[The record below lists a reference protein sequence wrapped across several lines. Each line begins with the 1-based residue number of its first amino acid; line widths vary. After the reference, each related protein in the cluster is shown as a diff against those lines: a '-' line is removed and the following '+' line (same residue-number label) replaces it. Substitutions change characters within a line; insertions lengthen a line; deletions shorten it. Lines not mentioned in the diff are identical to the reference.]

1 MDLKKIAIIAA
12 VSGAAF
18 SLSQIAYAGLFDDLQ
33 KMQKDLQNL
42 QSGNILKAPSIGGNT
57 NSSSGTVGMSS
68 SASGGNMS
76 GDAAAKDTVESVCR
90 ASWREG
96 QVNAASIFKK
106 LPRPNIQVLKSDF
119 SIAPDKINTELNQV
133 PNAAEQ
139 NADVAS
145 LELYKN
151 AFESGEIASL
161 FSQFLNTVGK
171 KADYMSIMKQA
182 ADAKSGFDTKKKVI
196 KRDAQQAYGIMLL
209 YYQSR
214 GANASNGMSY
224 LKAASK
230 GDPTKAFIATYQL
243 GHRAYFGIGEAQN
256 LSKAANWMLKSYEAV
271 ENRRNADLRAQ
282 TAIPLSEGFIRLVT
296 DEFMGLVSH
305 PAYKRRAQYA
315 ELAQA
320 AQTMQNDL
328 AQSMQNA
335 RGRSPSII
343 AITEAYLARESEI
356 NAKILRAIGQEAQ
369 ATIEEQRVQKFVD
382 DQSKDAEKYN
392 DYSFTSLKTRQFL
405 ASALQNVK
413 SLDSTQKQKFSEAMR
428 ELALLTIEMNRITR
442 HMVSQFASGKIDM
455 MQITVAKPVFT
466 SVKVTCNLYD
476 ALNNVGTKMGAPKA
490 DVIFS
495 ADADDT
501 VINMATVK

>member
-1 MDLKKIAIIAA
+1 MNLRKIVVVTAFFGA
-12 VSGAAF
+12 VF
-18 SLSQIAYAGLFDDLQ
+18 SLSQTAYAGLFDDLN
-33 KMQKDLQNL
+33 KMQKELEKLQG
-42 QSGNILKAPSIGGNT
+42 GNMPKAPSASGNAT
-57 NSSSGTVGMSS
+57 GSSGMSGMSS
-68 SASGGNMS
+68 GASGEGMI
-76 GDAAAKDTVESVCR
+76 GDAAAKDTVDAVCR

-106 LPRPNIQVLKSDF
+106 LPKPNIQVLKSDF
-119 SIAPDKINTELNQV
+119 SIAPDKINSELNQA
-133 PNAAEQ
+133 PNASEQ

-161 FSQFLNTVGK
+161 FSQFLNTVGN

-182 ADAKSGFDTKKKVI
+182 ADAKSGFDTKKKAI

-214 GANASNGMSY
+214 GANASTGMSY

-230 GDPTKAFIATYQL
+230 GDPRKAFIATYQL
-243 GHRAYFGIGEAQN
+243 GHRAYFGIGEPQD
-256 LSKAANWMLKSYEAV
+256 LTKAANWMLKSYEAV
-271 ENRRNADLRAQ
+271 ENRKNADLRAQ

-320 AQTMQNDL
+320 AKSMQNDL

-335 RGRSPSII
+335 KGRSPSIV

-392 DYSFTSLKTRQFL
+392 DYSYTSAKTRQFL
-405 ASALQNVK
+405 VSALQNVT
-413 SLDSTQKQKFSEAMR
+413 SLDAKQKQKFSDAMG

-442 HMVSQFASGKIDM
+442 HMVSQFASGNVDM
-455 MQITVAKPVFT
+455 MQMTVATPVFT
-466 SVKVTCNLYD
+466 SVRVTCNLYD

-490 DVIFS
+490 DVVFS
-495 ADADDT
+495 SDADDT

>member
-1 MDLKKIAIIAA
+1 MNLRKIVVATVFLGA
-12 VSGAAF
+12 VF
-18 SLSQIAYAGLFDDLQ
+18 SLSQTAHAGLFDDLN
-33 KMQKDLQNL
+33 KMQKDLEKL
-42 QSGNILKAPSIGGNT
+42 QGGIMPEAPSAGGNT
-57 NSSSGTVGMSS
+57 TGFSGMSGMSS
-68 SASGGNMS
+68 DASGGGTS
-76 GDAAAKDTVESVCR
+76 GDAAAKDTVDAVCR

-106 LPRPNIQVLKSDF
+106 LPKPNIQVLKSDF
-119 SIAPDKINTELNQV
+119 SIAPDKINSELNQA
-133 PNAAEQ
+133 PNTSEQ

-145 LELYKN
+145 LELYEN

-161 FSQFLNTVGK
+161 FSQFLNTVGS

-182 ADAKSGFDTKKKVI
+182 ADAKSGFDTKKKAI

-214 GANASNGMSY
+214 GANASTGMSY

-256 LSKAANWMLKSYEAV
+256 LTKAANWMLKSYEAV
-271 ENRRNADLRAQ
+271 ENRKNADLRAQ

-296 DEFMGLVSH
+296 DEFMRLVSH

-320 AQTMQNDL
+320 AQSMQNDL

-335 RGRSPSII
+335 KGRSPSII

-382 DQSKDAEKYN
+382 DQSKDAEKFN
-392 DYSFTSLKTRQFL
+392 DYSYTSTNTLQFL
-405 ASALQNVK
+405 VSALQNVK
-413 SLDSTQKQKFSEAMR
+413 SLDATQKQKFSDAMG

-442 HMVSQFASGKIDM
+442 HMVSQFASGNVDM
-455 MQITVAKPVFT
+455 MQMTVATPVFT

-490 DVIFS
+490 EVVFS
-495 ADADDT
+495 SDADDT

>member
-1 MDLKKIAIIAA
+1 MRYVCKQALIAMTA
-12 VSGAAF
+12 VVW
-18 SLSQIAYAGLFDDLQ
+18 LVTPVNAGLFDDLQ

-42 QSGNILKAPSIGGNT
+42 QSGNIPKAPAAGGNAT
-57 NSSSGTVGMSS
+57 SSAGMSGMASGASGT
-68 SASGGNMS
+68 AMS

-96 QVNAASIFKK
+96 QVKAASIFKK
-106 LPRPNIQVLKSDF
+106 LPKPNIQVLKSDF
-119 SIAPDKINTELNQV
+119 SIAPDKINTELNQA
-133 PNAAEQ
+133 PNTAEQ

-161 FSQFLNTVGK
+161 FSQFLNTVGN

-182 ADAKSGFDTKKKVI
+182 ADAKSGFDTKKKAI

-214 GANASNGMSY
+214 GANASTGMSY

-230 GDPTKAFIATYQL
+230 GDPRKAFIATYQL

-256 LSKAANWMLKSYEAV
+256 LTKAATWMLKSYEAV
-271 ENRRNADLRAQ
+271 ENRKNADLRAQ

-296 DEFMGLVSH
+296 DEFMELVSH
-305 PAYKRRAQYA
+305 PGYKRREQYA

-320 AQTMQNDL
+320 AQSMQNDL
-328 AQSMQNA
+328 AESMQNA
-335 RGRSPSII
+335 KGRSPSVV
-343 AITEAYLARESEI
+343 AITESYLARESEI
-356 NAKILRAIGQEAQ
+356 NAKILRAIGQEEQ

-382 DQSKDAEKYN
+382 DQSKDAAKYN
-392 DYSFTSLKTRQFL
+392 DYSYTSAKTRQFL
-405 ASALQNVK
+405 VSALQNVK
-413 SLDSTQKQKFSEAMR
+413 SLDSTQKQKFSDAMG

-442 HMVSQFASGKIDM
+442 HMVSQFASGNVDM
-455 MQITVAKPVFT
+455 MQMTVATPVFT

-490 DVIFS
+490 AVVFS
-495 ADADDT
+495 SDADDT
-501 VINMATVK
+501 VINMAPIN

>member
-1 MDLKKIAIIAA
+1 MDLKKVVVMAGLAGAI
-12 VSGAAF
+12 F
-18 SLSQIAYAGLFDDLQ
+18 SSSQVAHAGLFDDLN
-33 KMQKDLQNL
+33 KMQKDLEKL
-42 QSGNILKAPSIGGNT
+42 QSGSIPKAPSAGGNAT
-57 NSSSGTVGMSS
+57 GSAGMLGMGS
-68 SASGGNMS
+68 SASGGGMS
-76 GDAAAKDTVESVCR
+76 VDAAAKDKVDSVCR

-96 QVNAASIFKK
+96 QVNAASMFRK
-106 LPRPNIQVLKSDF
+106 LPKPNIQLLKTDF
-119 SIAPDKINTELNQV
+119 SIAPDKINTELNQA
-133 PNAAEQ
+133 PNAAER

-145 LELYKN
+145 LQLYKN

-161 FSQFLNTVGK
+161 FSQFLDTVGN

-182 ADAKSGFDTKKKVI
+182 ADAKSGFDTKKKAI

-214 GANASNGMSY
+214 GANASTGMSY
-224 LKAASK
+224 LKAAGK

-256 LSKAANWMLKSYEAV
+256 LTKAATWMLKSYEAV
-271 ENRRNADLRAQ
+271 ERRKNADLRVQ
-282 TAIPLSEGFIRLVT
+282 TAIPLSQGFIQLVT
-296 DEFMGLVSH
+296 NEFMGLVAH
-305 PAYKRRAQYA
+305 PAYKRRAMYA

-320 AQTMQNDL
+320 AQSMQNDL

-335 RGRSPSII
+335 KGRSPSIV
-343 AITEAYLARESEI
+343 AITEAYLARETEI

-392 DYSFTSLKTRQFL
+392 DYSYKSSETRQFL
-405 ASALQNVK
+405 VSALQNVK
-413 SLDSTQKQKFSEAMR
+413 SLDSTQKQKFSDAMGD
-428 ELALLTIEMNRITR
+428 LALLTIEMNRITQ
-442 HMVSQFASGKIDM
+442 HMVSQFALGKVDV
-455 MQITVAKPVFT
+455 MQMTVAMPVFT

-490 DVIFS
+490 DVEFS
-495 ADADDT
+495 SDADDT
-501 VINMATVK
+501 VINMAIVK